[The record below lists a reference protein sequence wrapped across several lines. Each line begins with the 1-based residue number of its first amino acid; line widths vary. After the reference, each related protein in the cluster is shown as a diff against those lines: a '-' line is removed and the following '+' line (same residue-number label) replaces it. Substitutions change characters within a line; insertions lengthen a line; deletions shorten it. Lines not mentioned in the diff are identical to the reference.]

1 MNSKKELKKR
11 ISADYERRVKQWMAS
26 DPSQLIDAVEE
37 ITAARLIR
45 DNIEDAITE
54 EDANFLLELDDPL
67 DDLTARWIAEN
78 GLEASHSEEL
88 LRCVWTLREE
98 QTNTAVPCTVHA
110 FLSTHPGSVFTLM
123 TPCGFVPLTASQAEG
138 LLNGQGAAAHPGVSG
153 MEMALSADEILKQTI
168 HSANYTNGVWHL
180 LTDFPEMEYSG
191 PEMGVMQ

>member
-26 DPSQLIDAVEE
+26 DPSQLIDAAEE
-37 ITAARLIR
+37 ITVARLIR

-88 LRCVWTLREE
+88 LRCVWTLRED

-110 FLSTHPGSVFTLM
+110 FLSTHPGSVFSLM
-123 TPCGFVPLTASQAEG
+123 TALRVCTPDRFSGRRASERPRG
-138 LLNGQGAAAHPGVSG
+138 CRTSRSLRHRDGTLRR
-153 MEMALSADEILKQTI
+153 
-168 HSANYTNGVWHL
+168 
-180 LTDFPEMEYSG
+180 
-191 PEMGVMQ
+191 